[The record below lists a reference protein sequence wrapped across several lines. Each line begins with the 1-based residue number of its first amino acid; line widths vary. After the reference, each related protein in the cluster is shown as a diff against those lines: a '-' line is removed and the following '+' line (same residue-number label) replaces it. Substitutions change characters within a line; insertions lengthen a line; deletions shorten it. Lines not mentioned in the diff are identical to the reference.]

1 MKNIR
6 SSKGQDGFIGAL
18 LGLIVIGFVAYMMFV
33 SLFFAVAVPMA
44 INYDNEKEVEERAQ
58 YTDLEWIQKEGYDA
72 AQLRYCSKDPN
83 RQYDTFSCTDTIEE
97 WSKTPSAKK
106 VILKGLHSNAK
117 GEWMT
122 ENVYYIIQ
130 PSNGFEVARYPSMS
144 KVACNYA
151 YEGRTYKC
159 DPSL

>member
-1 MKNIR
+1 MKNIK
-6 SSKGQDGFIGAL
+6 SNKSQGGFIGIL
-18 LGLIVIGFVAYMMFV
+18 VLIAAAYFIIVPIFFMGASIWAV
-33 SLFFAVAVPMA
+33 S
-44 INYDNEKEVEERAQ
+44 YDAEKAAEERAQ

-72 AQLRYCSKDPN
+72 AQRRYCSKDPN

-106 VILKGLHSNAK
+106 VILKGLGSNAK
-117 GEWMT
+117 DEWMT
-122 ENVYYIIQ
+122 ENRYYAIQ
-130 PSNGFEVARYPSMS
+130 NDGMEVMRYKSMS
-144 KVACNYA
+144 KVPCNYA

>member
-1 MKNIR
+1 MKNIK
-6 SSKGQDGFIGAL
+6 SNKSQGGFIGIL
-18 LGLIVIGFVAYMMFV
+18 VLIAVAYFV
-33 SLFFAVAVPMA
+33 LVPVFFMGATFWAVG
-44 INYDNEKEVEERAQ
+44 YDAEKEAEERAQ

-72 AQLRYCSKDPN
+72 AQRRYCSKDPN

-106 VILKGLHSNAK
+106 VILKGLGSNAK
-117 GEWMT
+117 DEWMT
-122 ENVYYIIQ
+122 ENRYYAIQ
-130 PSNGFEVARYPSMS
+130 KDGMEVTRYKSMS
-144 KVACNYA
+144 KVPCNYA